1 MHTEITIPSQ
11 LIFAIKSAV
20 REAMKE
26 AERPWLTIDDMCHRF
41 GKSKSTI
48 YAMVNRHQI
57 PPSTCGR
64 WPRRELEDRG
74 L

>member
-1 MHTEITIPSQ
+1 MSTEMILTPQLVLTIK
-11 LIFAIKSAV
+11 LAV

-26 AERPWLTIDDMCHRF
+26 TQCPWLTIEDMCQRF

-48 YAMVNRHQI
+48 YAMVNRHQL
-57 PPSTCGR
+57 PSSLSGR
-64 WPRRELEDRG
+64 WSRSELEARG